1 MWNVLGK
8 YHCCFSSKEKAENR
22 VEKESE
28 TSKLCTISL
37 LKGDSTTRVYI
48 PPRPQNS
55 FILAQIWLESTLDG
69 LVLLFHATNRGKNAP
84 ETTEIDLNRRLKQ
97 SLRRI
102 NSDTMVLADRFP
114 TLF

>member
-1 MWNVLGK
+1 MWNVLGR

-37 LKGDSTTRVYI
+37 LEGDSTVRVYI
-48 PPRPQNS
+48 PLRPQNLI
-55 FILAQIWLESTLDG
+55 ILAQICLVSSLDG

-84 ETTEIDLNRRLKQ
+84 ETTEIDLNRRFETVLKE
-97 SLRRI
+97 
-102 NSDTMVLADRFP
+102 NKK
-114 TLF
+114 